1 MTILSHF
8 FTFCALSFDYQ
19 ATQRPHICP
28 QVNFRKSQRGFRHN
42 LSHWLTFGSDI
53 TAQSISAGNEPRS
66 LIAQN
71 DEILKSALK
80 SAETP
85 QMGLISISNDKNVNW
100 SKFERNPC
108 ENRRFQFFVA
118 GTPDSRRT
126 FFVFAL
132 TPLRMVGFSI
142 SQLILVEGFPNDQN
156 QLRKRKLDH

>member
-132 TPLRMVGFSI
+132 RPLRMVGFSI
-142 SQLILVEGFPNDQN
+142 SQLILVEGFPNNQN